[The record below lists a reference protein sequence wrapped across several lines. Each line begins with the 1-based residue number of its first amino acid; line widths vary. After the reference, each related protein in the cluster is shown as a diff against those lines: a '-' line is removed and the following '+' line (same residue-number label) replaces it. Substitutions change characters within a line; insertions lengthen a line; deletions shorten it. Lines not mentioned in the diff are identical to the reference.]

1 MPLEYK
7 ILPIFDFSTT
17 RKQDLK
23 IDNIVH
29 THSVTQRLR
38 TKCENVM
45 RIQIS
50 WFGHS
55 KTRYLQH
62 EKVDAL
68 TLEEGQQ
75 DRICTHLL
83 EEIVRLA
90 SFRLRVSGNPRM

>member
-17 RKQDLK
+17 RKQELK
-23 IDNIVH
+23 IDKVSYTH
-29 THSVTQRLR
+29 THATA

-50 WFGHS
+50 WFGDS